1 MGGYVKT
8 FKVKDEYKY
17 KNNKLISSNINWKY
31 DQKLLEKYKIF
42 WNGIEDLK
50 ILSWI
55 LYQFMIIDT

>member
-17 KNNKLISSNINWKY
+17 KNNKLISSNTNWKY

-50 ILSWI
+50 ILS
-55 LYQFMIIDT
+55 

>member
-8 FKVKDEYKY
+8 FKVKDEDNY
-17 KNNKLISSNINWKY
+17 KNNKLISSNTNWKY